1 MVKKRIGFS
10 GALYNGNK
18 KLFEVRSATEEE
30 TLRDLF
36 SKCENKYGIQL
47 FDKKSRSFNDNKK

>member
-1 MVKKRIGFS
+1 MAKKRNGFW
-10 GALYNGNK
+10 GALHNGNK